1 MITCSCRLD
10 SNGIPLLSKRQLESY
25 GERVLRDFSPDVLQ
39 YPQPTDIDRF
49 ITEYMGFGFEYQY
62 LSNNQVYLGI
72 TVFEDT
78 DTLPIYIPE
87 LNRAEFL
94 SVKKNT
100 IIIEGT
106 LADNPSLIHRERFT
120 EGHEAS
126 HGLIHT
132 EYYQRKAQYTNL
144 YDTCGSI
151 YSKPSFPDLSGVDVH
166 GKRLQGEAWL
176 EWQAN
181 YLASVLLMPRAAV
194 KKLRNMIE
202 PRGSQFWC
210 VDLADTMVEVFN
222 VSEEAARVR
231 LISLNYLPT

>member
-1 MITCSCRLD
+1 
-10 SNGIPLLSKRQLESY
+10 
-25 GERVLRDFSPDVLQ
+25 
-39 YPQPTDIDRF
+39 
-49 ITEYMGFGFEYQY
+49 MGFGFEYQY

-126 HGLIHT
+126 HGLIHP
-132 EYYQRKAQYTNL
+132 EYYQRKAQYASL

-151 YSKPSFPDLSGVDVH
+151 YSKPTFPDLSGVDVH

-194 KKLRNMIE
+194 KRLKNTIE
-202 PRGSQFWC
+202 SRGNQIWHLE
-210 VDLADTMVEVFN
+210 LASTMVEVFN

>member
-1 MITCSCRLD
+1 LD
-10 SNGIPLLSKRQLESY
+10 SNGIPLLSKRQLETY

-39 YPQPTDIDRF
+39 NPQPTDIDRF

-78 DTLPIYIPE
+78 DTLPIYDPV

-126 HGLIHT
+126 HGLIHP
-132 EYYQRKAQYTNL
+132 EYYQRKAQIASL

-151 YSKPSFPDLSGVDVH
+151 YSKPTFPDLSGVDVH

-181 YLASVLLMPRAAV
+181 YLSSVLLMPRAAV
-194 KKLRNMIE
+194 KRLKNTVE
-202 PRGSQFWC
+202 PRGNQFWHLE
-210 VDLADTMVEVFN
+210 LASTMVEVFN